1 LFQVRARSGPR
12 RPGDHYPAAVDGD
25 SEGYEAMELA
35 LRVGEH
41 LLAGGETAETTE
53 VAMSRLTRAY
63 GLPRCEA
70 NVSLNAISLS
80 YIPGGGRPPVTGERR
95 IRRRLPNYTRLVAV
109 HRLVR
114 AASEGEMSLKET
126 QEGLYAVLGRRQTYP
141 GWLLA
146 GALALIAAGGAVLV
160 GGGSAAALAA
170 FGATLLG
177 DRTGAWLGRRDVA
190 EFFQLALAS
199 GIGAL
204 VTVALVELEPSVRS
218 GSIIIG
224 VVIALIPGRSLVAGL
239 QDGIAGDLV
248 TGSARLLEVTL
259 LIAAILAGVAAVIYA
274 AARMGAPI
282 SLENLPQ
289 APVAIRAPQVCGA
302 VLISLG
308 FGVYLLD
315 PPELI
320 PFVAVGGGLSW
331 TVAVTMRLADLPS
344 VPATLIATTVLG
356 LTGAAYA
363 RVRHLPAL
371 VCVVPCIA
379 PLMPGTL
386 MYRGMLEITTG
397 EAGAGGL
404 VLAEALSTALAVGAG
419 VIMGGEILRALTVGD
434 LVRRARLRPSVSLS
448 RLARRR

>member
-1 LFQVRARSGPR
+1 
-12 RPGDHYPAAVDGD
+12 
-25 SEGYEAMELA
+25 MELA

-53 VAMSRLTRAY
+53 VAMSRLTRAFN
-63 GLPRCEA
+63 LPRCEA

-80 YIPGGGRPPVTGERR
+80 YLPGGGRPPVTGERR
-95 IRRRLPNYTRLVAV
+95 IRRRLPNFARLVAV

-114 AASEGEMSLKET
+114 AASEGDLSLKET
-126 QEGLYAVLGRRQTYP
+126 QEALYTVLGRRPVYP
-141 GWLLA
+141 NWLLA
-146 GALALIAAGGAVLV
+146 GSLALIAAGGAVLV
-160 GGGSAAALAA
+160 GGGTTAALAA

-204 VTVALVELEPSVRS
+204 VTVALVEVEPSVRS

-248 TGSARLLEVTL
+248 TSSARLLEVTL

-274 AARMGAPI
+274 AARLGVSI

-289 APVAIRAPQVCGA
+289 APASVGVPQVGGA
-302 VLISLG
+302 VLISLA
-308 FGVYLLD
+308 FGIYLLD

-320 PFVAVGGGLSW
+320 PLVAIGGGASW
-331 TVAVTMRLADLPS
+331 AVFVEMRLADMPP
-344 VPATLIATTVLG
+344 VPATLIATTALG
-356 LTGAAYA
+356 LAGGAWA
-363 RVRHLPAL
+363 RLRHLPAL

-397 EAGAGGL
+397 DAGAGGL
-404 VLAEALSTALAVGAG
+404 VLTEALSTALALGAG
-419 VIMGGEILRALTVGD
+419 VIMGGEILRALTGGD
-434 LVRRARLRPSVSLS
+434 LIRRARLRPSVSLS
-448 RLARRR
+448 RLTRRR